1 MVVNNNE
8 ENPFLANR
16 NDNGA
21 SRTKYKGYAKADYLI
36 ITITVLIT
44 LFGFI
49 FRTWRFIREGIPGAF
64 DGYFY
69 MRHLR
74 EVFYNGWMDLGA
86 IARDPP
92 GLTFI
97 LVMAE
102 HLLGL
107 PGEPFLWSLYIFPQL
122 ICAIQLIV
130 YFVLARRLTKSRT
143 IGLLTMLVMA
153 FIGLIVY
160 RNQNVAP
167 EIIVL
172 GIVPFIVFYLYRYL
186 ETNDWRHMLLA
197 IFTTVTITLVHHL
210 TTLIALA
217 IWHVVLPF
225 DILYRR
231 FKSKTVSTKYLLL
244 NLGIL
249 IVIDAFVII
258 YWIFGLAG
266 FPLSFISGS
275 LSTLFTGASVTTTL
289 IMIFGALILAAV
301 AIAILFYNFDRKA
314 INITII
320 VAINLAAIII
330 FITAMF
336 FGASSPDQTIAAG
349 LVSGTP
355 IIVLPP
361 LVALGLISIPK
372 TDVMRSRAIRSW
384 ALSLLFFI
392 GITAVFPSMSALLG
406 RIALYIIGLAV
417 FAAALGMVWII
428 KRVNKRKWKAVALV
442 GLICSMGLTTTYAYP
457 KPEHNWGQ
465 QEVYW
470 NAEFSALDY
479 IVYGEGLEYP
489 QWIEGQNIVVD
500 SDFRLAAIVEGYG
513 NLGATFEHE
522 SRNASW
528 LTFILRAND
537 TLRNNL
543 IVTTSPLQIYGETDY
558 VFISEVMFRDGY
570 ITGWAVYGDENEAW
584 ILKYPQIKNI
594 LPLNPFMHRIYDTK
608 ISTLFLPFATP

>member
-1 MVVNNNE
+1 LAVNSNE
-8 ENPFLANR
+8 ENPFLANG
-16 NDNGA
+16 NNKNS

-49 FRTWRFIREGIPGAF
+49 FRTWRFIREGMPGAF

-74 EVFYNGWMDLGA
+74 EVFLNGSMDLGA
-86 IARDPP
+86 IARDPL

-289 IMIFGALILAAV
+289 IMIFGALILVAV

-372 TDVMRSRAIRSW
+372 TDVMRSRVIRSW

-392 GITAVFPSMSALLG
+392 GVTAVFPSMSALLG

-479 IVYGEGLEYP
+479 IVYVEGLEYP

-537 TLRNNL
+537 TLRNDL
-543 IVTTSPLQIYGETDY
+543 IVSTSPLQIYGETDY

-584 ILKYPQIKNI
+584 VLKYPQIKSI